1 MLKVQ
6 SVPKEHKELLVLK
19 VPCRVTLVLKVLK
32 ERRVLKVLKE
42 PFKVML
48 VVKVLKDFKVV
59 KEQMPVFS
67 PWVLKVRL
75 VLKVL
80 KDSLAQMVKLLEHK
94 VPKVL

>member
-1 MLKVQ
+1 
-6 SVPKEHKELLVLK
+6 VLK
-19 VPCRVTLVLKVLK
+19 VPKVELELKERYRAILVLKVLK